1 MRAAC
6 TTEQVPLV
14 SNCSCCCTNTEKLA
28 KTNPKLLIASH
39 YNRGSC
45 HLICKLARPPM
56 LICHGSQGASP
67 TASRLSSQH
76 ASHGSTPAH
85 TFTGM
90 PAAPT
95 PSMLPK
101 VQHQD
106 QQQQQPSQ
114 QNGVQLVQVGYAN
127 GASEPMTGI
136 MGVMLHSLVLECLLH
151 ACQPLKG

>member
-1 MRAAC
+1 
-6 TTEQVPLV
+6 
-14 SNCSCCCTNTEKLA
+14 
-28 KTNPKLLIASH
+28 
-39 YNRGSC
+39 
-45 HLICKLARPPM
+45 
-56 LICHGSQGASP
+56 
-67 TASRLSSQH
+67 
-76 ASHGSTPAH
+76 
-85 TFTGM
+85 
-90 PAAPT
+90 
-95 PSMLPK
+95 MLPK